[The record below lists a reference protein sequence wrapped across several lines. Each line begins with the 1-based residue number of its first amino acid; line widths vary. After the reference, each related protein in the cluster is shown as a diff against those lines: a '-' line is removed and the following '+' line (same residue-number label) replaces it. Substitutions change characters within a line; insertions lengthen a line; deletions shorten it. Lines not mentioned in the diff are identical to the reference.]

1 MNKKIYIANW
11 KMNMSVKESE
21 AFLADFLLLYKELDN
36 RGKANKARKMM
47 ILYISDIILRS

>member
-1 MNKKIYIANW
+1 
-11 KMNMSVKESE
+11 MNMSVKESE